1 MWSCRRNSFPLL
13 ILFALAART
22 ADAQQRADSVRRP
35 PRTVAGFV
43 HDSISR
49 NPLPEAIVQ
58 LVSADSNVTF
68 GKTVVSD
75 QLGRFVFS
83 EVPDGAYMLGFFHP
97 VLDSLGVEPVVRAV
111 NLEGDRGIRAD
122 LATPSA
128 GRLRNKICGEQSPD
142 KSAFAVGFVRDA
154 RTGAPVGGATVTGQ
168 WLELS
173 FRRNSVVRHDPRIVA
188 TTAPNGWFAMCN
200 LPTGGNMTL
209 IASLGADSTDVIE
222 VQVPKEGF
230 LRHEMFL
237 GRSVTNTVVASAA
250 SPSNTRR
257 IHYGDGRV
265 SGVVYA
271 YTDGR
276 PISDAI
282 VNIVDG
288 PETRTDA
295 DGKWSIGD
303 APAGTR
309 MIEIHALGYYPD
321 RRFVNVVRD
330 APPVRVALSTLQSV
344 LDTVRIKSN
353 RLSNI
358 DRTGFADRART
369 GVGRYVTQKDIAKRP
384 ATFASDIFRSIHGI
398 RIGFATD
405 TLATDMAIAVDPQD
419 MSTTDKRLLMRGI
432 DGDWC
437 APAIYLDG
445 LHMPQ
450 FSAEDL
456 DGWLYPREIAGIEI
470 YSEATVPNE
479 FQKSRTGCG
488 SIVIWRKK

>member
-1 MWSCRRNSFPLL
+1 L
-13 ILFALAART
+13 ILFALVARE
-22 ADAQQRADSVRRP
+22 ADAQRADSVRRP
-35 PRTVAGFV
+35 PRTVAGYV

-49 NPLPEAIVQ
+49 NPLSEAIVQ
-58 LVSADSNVTF
+58 LVSADGNLTF
-68 GKTVVSD
+68 GRTVMSD
-75 QLGRFVFS
+75 PLGRFVFS
-83 EVPDGAYMLGFFHP
+83 EVPDGSYMLGFFHP

-111 NLEGDRGIRAD
+111 KLEGQQGLRVD
-122 LATPSA
+122 LATPSTV
-128 GRLRNKICGEQSPD
+128 RLRNKICGEQSKD
-142 KSAFAVGFVRDA
+142 KAAFAVGFVRDA
-154 RTGAPVGGATVTGQ
+154 KTGAPVGGATVTGE

-173 FRRNSVVRHDPRIVA
+173 FRRNGVVRHVPHVVA

-200 LPTGGNMTL
+200 LPMGGTMTL
-209 IASLGADSTDVIE
+209 IANLGTDSTDAIE

-237 GRSVTNTVVASAA
+237 GRAMTNTVVAPQTSAQTA
-250 SPSNTRR
+250 SAKTRR
-257 IHYGDGRV
+257 VHYGDGRL

-276 PISDAI
+276 PIAGAI
-282 VNIVDG
+282 VNIIDG

-295 DGKWSIGD
+295 DGRWSIGD
-303 APAGTR
+303 APVGTR

-321 RRFVNVVRD
+321 RRFVNVVNH

-358 DRTGFADRART
+358 DRSGFADRART

-419 MSTTDKRLLMRGI
+419 MTTTDKRLLMRGI

-456 DGWLYPREIAGIEI
+456 DGWLYPKEIAGIEI

>member
-1 MWSCRRNSFPLL
+1 MLL
-13 ILFALAART
+13 ALIARE
-22 ADAQQRADSVRRP
+22 ADAQQKDSVRRP
-35 PRTVAGFV
+35 AKTVAGFV

-49 NPLPEAIVQ
+49 NPLSEAIVQ
-58 LVSADSNVTF
+58 LVSADGSASF
-68 GKTVVSD
+68 AQTVISD
-75 QLGRFVFS
+75 PLGRFLFS
-83 EVPDGAYMLGFFHP
+83 EVPDGRYMLGFFHP
-97 VLDSLGVEPVVRAV
+97 ILDSLGVEPVVREV
-111 NLEGDRGIRAD
+111 KLEGQHGVRVD
-122 LATPSA
+122 LATPSPE
-128 GRLRNKICGEQSPD
+128 RLRSKICGAST
-142 KSAFAVGFVRDA
+142 KANAAFAVGFVRDA
-154 RTGAPVGGATVTGQ
+154 GSRSPVAGATVIGQ

-173 FRRNSVVRHDPRIVA
+173 FKRNGVVRHMPRLQA

-200 LPTGGNMTL
+200 LPMGGNMTF
-209 IASLGADSTDVIE
+209 IASLGTDSTDAIE

-237 GRSVTNTVVASAA
+237 GRSMTDTVLASRPPSKA
-250 SPSNTRR
+250 SRR
-257 IHYGDGRV
+257 IHYGDGRL

-271 YTDGR
+271 YTDGH
-276 PISDAI
+276 PISGAV

-288 PETRTDA
+288 PEVRTDEQ
-295 DGKWSIGD
+295 GKWSIGD
-303 APAGTR
+303 APVGTR
-309 MIEIHALGYYPD
+309 MLEIHALGYYPD
-321 RRFVNVVRD
+321 RRYVNVVND
-330 APPVRVALSTLQSV
+330 AAPVRVALSTLQSV

-358 DRTGFADRART
+358 DRSGFADRART
-369 GVGRYVTQKDIAKRP
+369 GVGRYVTQADIAKRP
-384 ATFASDIFRSIHGI
+384 AVFASDIFRTIHGI

-419 MSTTDKRLLMRGI
+419 MSVTDKRLLMRGI

-437 APAIYLDG
+437 APAVYLDG

>member
-1 MWSCRRNSFPLL
+1 M

-276 PISDAI
+276 PISGAI

>member
-1 MWSCRRNSFPLL
+1 MSSCRRNSLWLL
-13 ILFALAART
+13 ILFALVARE
-22 ADAQQRADSVRRP
+22 ADAQRADSVRRP
-35 PRTVAGFV
+35 PRTVAGYV

-49 NPLPEAIVQ
+49 NPLAEAIVQ
-58 LVSADSNVTF
+58 LVSADSSVTF
-68 GKTVVSD
+68 GQTVMSD
-75 QLGRFVFS
+75 QLGRFLFS
-83 EVPDGAYMLGFFHP
+83 DVPDGSYVLGFFHP
-97 VLDSLGVEPVVRAV
+97 MLDSLGVEPVVRAV
-111 NLEGDRGIRAD
+111 KLEGERGLRVD
-122 LATPSA
+122 LAIPSTA
-128 GRLRNKICGEQSPD
+128 RLQDKICGERSNE
-142 KSAFAVGFVRDA
+142 KSGFAVGFVRDA
-154 RTGAPVGGATVTGQ
+154 KTGMPVGGATVTGQ

-173 FRRNSVVRHDPRIVA
+173 FRRNGVVRNVPRIVA

-209 IASLGADSTDVIE
+209 IASLGIDSTDVIE

-237 GRSVTNTVVASAA
+237 GRSMTNTIGAA
-250 SPSNTRR
+250 ETTFSNQRR
-257 IHYGDGRV
+257 IHYGDGRL

-271 YTDGR
+271 YTDGH
-276 PISDAI
+276 PISGAV

-303 APAGTR
+303 APVGTR

-321 RRFVNVVRD
+321 RRFVNVLRD
-330 APPVRVALSTLQSV
+330 APPVRIALSTLQSV
-344 LDTVRIKSN
+344 LDTVRIKAN

-358 DRTGFADRART
+358 DRSGFADRART
-369 GVGRYVTQKDIAKRP
+369 GVGRYVTQRDIAKRP